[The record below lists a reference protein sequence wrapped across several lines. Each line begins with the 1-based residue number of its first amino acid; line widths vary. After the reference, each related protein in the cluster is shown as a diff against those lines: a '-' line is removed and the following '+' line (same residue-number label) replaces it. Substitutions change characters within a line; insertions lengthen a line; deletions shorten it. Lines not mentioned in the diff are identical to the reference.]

1 MTSPH
6 VLLTGVTGMVGA
18 ELLAALLRDRPGARV
33 SCLVRPGEQ
42 GARAR
47 LAAAV
52 ARVMPDGLP
61 DHVEAVAGDL
71 ESPGLGLDAEV
82 RARLQGSLTEVIHS
96 AASVRFDLPLEESR
110 RINTQG
116 TAAMLELAQGCPG
129 LRAFDYVSTAYVC
142 GARSGLVQPDDAAI
156 LPFHNSYEQSKAEA
170 EALLRVAHRTSGLPL
185 RIFRP
190 SIVVGHSKTGF
201 TPNNNTLYWPIKV
214 YARGRWRLVPGRANS
229 RFDIVP
235 VDYVVDALLAL
246 RERVPTDGRA
256 WHLCA
261 GPDAAATAGEVTE
274 LARLAF
280 DAKPILWIH
289 PGFYRSALRPVLK
302 LALGRRRADVFK
314 GGAAY
319 LPYFTSDLVFE
330 TRATDDALAGTG
342 LKAPRVQDYFQR
354 LFDYCKLTDFGKRPL
369 LPAQSPAT

>member
-1 MTSPH
+1 MSGPV

-18 ELLAALLRDRPGARV
+18 ELAAALVRV
-33 SCLVRPGEQ
+33 RGDAELVCLVRPGAD
-42 GARAR
+42 GAEVR
-47 LAAAV
+47 LAAALE
-52 ARVMPDGLP
+52 RVLP
-61 DHVEAVAGDL
+61 GGSNGRITAVAGDL
-71 ESPGLGLDAEV
+71 EAENLGLSAEDS
-82 RARLQGSLTEVIHS
+82 ARLQGSVTEVIHS
-96 AASVRFDLPLEESR
+96 AACVRFDLPLSEAR
-110 RINTQG
+110 RINTGG
-116 TAAMLELAQGCPG
+116 TAAMLAFAQGCPG
-129 LRAFDYVSTAYVC
+129 LRSFDYVSTAYVC
-142 GARSGLVQPDDAAI
+142 GARTGLVLPEDPPQT
-156 LPFHNSYEQSKAEA
+156 PFHNSYEQSKVEA
-170 EALLRVAHRTSGLPL
+170 EALLRAAHRDQGLPL

-190 SIVVGHSKTGF
+190 SIVVGHSQTGF

-214 YARGRWRLVPGRANS
+214 YARGRWRLVPGRARS

-246 RERVPTDGRA
+246 RERVPCDGRA

-289 PGFYRSALRPVLK
+289 PGFYKRALRPALK
-302 LALGRRRADVFK
+302 WALGARRADVFK

-330 TRATDDALAGTG
+330 TRATDAALAEAGI
-342 LKAPRVQDYFQR
+342 KAPRVQSYFER
-354 LFDYCKLTDFGKRPL
+354 LFDYCKATDFGKRPL
-369 LPAQSPAT
+369 LSATPTS